1 MKNLIILLFL
11 TIISCK
17 NNDVNY
23 ESIVKN
29 DAFRKEILSK
39 KGGAFI
45 ELSKGFTYFHEEN
58 SSSNLGTIM
67 LIHGFS
73 VPSYIWEPTLKRLS
87 SLGYRVVAMDLYGR
101 GFSSNPDLPQTD
113 NLRANQVL
121 ELMSKLNIDS
131 AIVCGLSNGGR
142 IISKMAHINSKKIQG
157 LIYVSSSSFET
168 HIEFEN
174 KKVSQQE
181 INEYIATY
189 PEKAKGQLEDFYK
202 PEKFPD
208 WPKLYEELLTHKGFA
223 KALISTNK
231 NLVTLDN
238 IHKEI
243 NDLNIPVYTIWGLHD
258 KVVVY
263 DSFKDK
269 LKLLLPNRK
278 EFFIEDSAHL
288 PQMENSNQFE
298 IRLIQAIEEILK
310 PSAYLLPPTH

>member
-1 MKNLIILLFL
+1 
-11 TIISCK
+11 
-17 NNDVNY
+17 
-23 ESIVKN
+23 
-29 DAFRKEILSK
+29 
-39 KGGAFI
+39 
-45 ELSKGFTYFHEEN
+45 
-58 SSSNLGTIM
+58 
-67 LIHGFS
+67 
-73 VPSYIWEPTLKRLS
+73 
-87 SLGYRVVAMDLYGR
+87 
-101 GFSSNPDLPQTD
+101 
-113 NLRANQVL
+113 
-121 ELMSKLNIDS
+121 MSKLNIDS

-142 IISKMAHINSKKIQG
+142 IISKMANINSKKIQG

-168 HIEFEN
+168 HAEFEN
-174 KKVSQQE
+174 KKVSQKE
-181 INEYIATY
+181 INNYIATY
-189 PEKAKGQLEDFYK
+189 PKKAKGQLEDFYE

-223 KALISTNK
+223 KALISTSK

-238 IHKEI
+238 IHKQI

-298 IRLIQAIEEILK
+298 IRLLEAIEEIIK
-310 PSAYLLPPTH
+310 P